1 MLAVFSFLLIL
12 ALPLSAN
19 AAPTTTEAASDPYA
33 PTSESITRLSYE
45 IAKLQDSINLLS
57 QQQRELKAEIEEVDE
72 SSVGWYT
79 IFCVC
84 WIGFMVIM
92 MSDVAHV
99 LTPTPPAVTKNSG
112 LERCYCLT
120 SKRMLLKA
128 GVHWAAAE

>member
-1 MLAVFSFLLIL
+1 MKNMLAVFSFLLIL

-57 QQQRELKAEIEEVDE
+57 QQQRVLKAEIEEVDE

-92 MSDVAHV
+92 M
-99 LTPTPPAVTKNSG
+99 
-112 LERCYCLT
+112 
-120 SKRMLLKA
+120 
-128 GVHWAAAE
+128 

>member
-1 MLAVFSFLLIL
+1 MKNMLAVFSFLLIL

-57 QQQRELKAEIEEVDE
+57 QQQRELKVEIKEVDE

-92 MSDVAHV
+92 MS
-99 LTPTPPAVTKNSG
+99 
-112 LERCYCLT
+112 
-120 SKRMLLKA
+120 RMF
-128 GVHWAAAE
+128 